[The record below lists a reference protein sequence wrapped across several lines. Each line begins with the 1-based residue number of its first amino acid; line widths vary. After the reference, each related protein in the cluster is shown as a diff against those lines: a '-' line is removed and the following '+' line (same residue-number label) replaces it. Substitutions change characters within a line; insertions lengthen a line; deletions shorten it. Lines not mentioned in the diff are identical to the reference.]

1 MAAALLDSHDHEARI
16 ARTGICS
23 VCVAAEPGPDVEI
36 VEESVSIQHDLFGA
50 LDGQVGRV
58 LEVLQDG
65 RWHTLRQI
73 AGELEIPEQSVS
85 ARIRD
90 LRKPHFGR
98 HTIER
103 RKISGRPPIYQYRF
117 VR

>member
-1 MAAALLDSHDHEARI
+1 MLDAHDHDERI

-23 VCVAAEPGPDVEI
+23 VCVAAEASPGVEL
-36 VEESVSIQHDLFGA
+36 VDESVVVQHDLFGA
-50 LDGQVGRV
+50 LDGQVGKV

-73 AGELEIPEQSVS
+73 AGQLEIPEQSVS

-98 HTIER
+98 HTVER
-103 RKISGRPPIYQYRF
+103 RKVAERPPVYQYRLKT
-117 VR
+117 

>member
-1 MAAALLDSHDHEARI
+1 MATALLDSHDHEARI

-23 VCVAAEPGPDVEI
+23 VCIAAESAGVE
-36 VEESVSIQHDLFGA
+36 VVPESQAGVQHDLFGA
-50 LDGQVGRV
+50 LDGQVGQV

-65 RWHTLRQI
+65 RWHTLRQM

-103 RKISGRPPIYQYRF
+103 RKVAGHPPIFQYRLA
-117 VR
+117 R